1 MDSKHGVILE
11 TLVPEN
17 ELARLARCYADLVY
31 AAALRQ
37 MNGDTDS
44 AADVMQAVMLVM
56 LRKARAGSLPQERF
70 MAGWLIKVT
79 RYAVMQ
85 TRRAA
90 ARRARHEYDAA
101 KLSQPMSDPR
111 TNDADIRAALDLAVL
126 SLGKLDRE
134 LVVRRYLQDQTL
146 AEVASVVAMNP
157 NTAGRRISR
166 AMEKLRKI
174 LTRRGITAPT
184 AILTAILTTEF
195 AIKAPPVSASIAIGE
210 KFAADVA
217 TKVIRQLAIAKLMLG
232 ALIVS
237 GLFAVAAGL
246 IAVTLL
252 SSAPSQP
259 PPPSKPTPQ
268 PRSLS
273 VDVASVVAGPSDT
286 LLHQILAG
294 LLENQKKL
302 QTIHV
307 TAATSY
313 SMYDQQKSAW
323 IAPLNMK
330 GQIWAQVAQPRK
342 IRIQAT
348 RAAEQVIQPP
358 FKNPPDFRDESYL
371 ETWDGKTTYRQF
383 GPPLS
388 QFSGETY
395 DTRSLHAESL
405 LGSDFSM
412 QLPWDEESSQ
422 DLQGSHKTID
432 RYPLDPAVLAQ
443 MKLSAREVLLAGGT
457 DAMELEIKSPA
468 EEGEQHSETFWFDAK
483 RGYGLVARMDTISM
497 NGRLLARTVYIV
509 DEMMQAGP
517 GIYYPS
523 AGEKYLEMQSQPI
536 YWESFEATSVVANE
550 PLTDASFHID
560 FPRGMPVRDFIDN
573 IGTKRDWNTYQPKP

>member
-1 MDSKHGVILE
+1 MEAVA
-11 TLVPEN
+11 TEN
-17 ELARLARCYADLVY
+17 ELEQLARRYADLVY
-31 AAALRQ
+31 AAALCQ
-37 MNGDTDS
+37 MNDNADS
-44 AADVMQAVMLVM
+44 AADVMQAVMLVT

-85 TRRAA
+85 SHRAA
-90 ARRARHEYDAA
+90 ARRAQHESNAA

-111 TNDADIRAALDLAVL
+111 TNDADIRAALDAAVL

-134 LVVRRYLQDQTL
+134 LVVRRYLQGQTL
-146 AEVASVVAMNP
+146 AEVAAVVAMNP

-174 LTRRGITAPT
+174 LARRGVTAPT
-184 AILTAILTTEF
+184 TILTAALTAEF
-195 AIKAPPVSASIAIGE
+195 AIKAPPVGASTAIGQ
-210 KFAADVA
+210 KFTSDVA
-217 TKVIRQLAIAKLMLG
+217 AKVIRQLAIAKLILG
-232 ALIVS
+232 TLIAS
-237 GLFAVAAGL
+237 GLFAAAAGL
-246 IAVTLL
+246 IAVTLP

-259 PPPSKPTPQ
+259 PSPSKPAPQ

-294 LLENQKKL
+294 LQENQKKI

-307 TAATSY
+307 TASTSY
-313 SMYDQQKSAW
+313 SMFDQQKSAW
-323 IAPLNMK
+323 MAPLNMK
-330 GQIWAQVAQPRK
+330 GQIWAQAAQPRK
-342 IRIQAT
+342 IRIQTT
-348 RAAEQVIQPP
+348 RAAEQVVQPP

-432 RYPLDPAVLAQ
+432 RYPLDSAVLAQ

-457 DAMELEIKSPA
+457 DAMELDIKSPA

-483 RGYGLVARMDTISM
+483 SGYGLLARMDTISI
-497 NGRLLARTVYIV
+497 NGRLVARTVYIV
-509 DEMMQAGP
+509 DEMIQAGP
-517 GIYYPS
+517 GIFYPS
-523 AGEKYLEMQSQPI
+523 AGERYLEMRSQPI
-536 YWESFEATSVVANE
+536 YWVRFDATSVVANE
-550 PLTDASFHID
+550 PLSDASFHID
-560 FPRGMPVRDFIDN
+560 FPLGMPVRDFIDN
-573 IGTKRDWNTYQPKP
+573 NGTKRDWNTYHPKP